1 LADADV
7 CPRLRRR
14 FANRFGAV
22 CLVNSDSPTLPTA
35 CLIRTAYALLVPGDR
50 IVLGQVDN
58 DGYYLLGM
66 KHPHS
71 RLFADIAC
79 STNGVA
85 AATLARA
92 TALDLDVAA
101 LPTWFD
107 VEDAAT
113 LNPLVAARI
122 TATSRR
128 PPTHASNATDCTDA

>member
-1 LADADV
+1 MPDPD
-7 CPRLRRR
+7 
-14 FANRFGAV
+14 G
-22 CLVNSDSPTLPTA
+22 D
-35 CLIRTAYALLVPGDR
+35 ALLVPGDR

-113 LNPLVAARI
+113 LNPSSQARI
-122 TATSRR
+122 TAIAPAT
-128 PPTHASNATDCTDA
+128 NACIERNGLHGRMSLAAQ